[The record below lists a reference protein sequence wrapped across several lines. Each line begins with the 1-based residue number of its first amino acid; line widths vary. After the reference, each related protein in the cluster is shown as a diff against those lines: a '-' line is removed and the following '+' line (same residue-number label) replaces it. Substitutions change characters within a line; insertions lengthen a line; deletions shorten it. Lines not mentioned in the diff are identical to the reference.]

1 MVYFIV
7 GTHSGHVMKFP
18 QNQVTVFAE
27 REPGLK
33 TDRRLLWRRESQED
47 TSGCLLRQIGNQ
59 QQTEEKTPV
68 NL

>member
-1 MVYFIV
+1 MVYFIG

-18 QNQVTVFAE
+18 QNQVTAFAE

-33 TDRRLLWRRESQED
+33 IARRLLWRRESQED
-47 TSGCLLRQIGNQ
+47 VSECLLRQIGNQ